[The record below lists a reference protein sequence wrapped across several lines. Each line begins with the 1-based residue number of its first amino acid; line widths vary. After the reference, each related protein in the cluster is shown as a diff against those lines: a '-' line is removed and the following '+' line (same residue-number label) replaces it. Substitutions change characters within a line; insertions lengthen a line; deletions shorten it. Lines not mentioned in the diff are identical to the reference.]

1 MGRVGSADRAGG
13 LRPEPASPSR
23 PEALIPS
30 RNFNQGE
37 TNVHETTSAS
47 AQRPNRLTNLQA
59 PDASRLSGVMV
70 RLTECQGLACDIS
83 VGLGAELDRLLGATP
98 QGVDGGP
105 EKACRP
111 NGAVSALDE
120 QASDLARL
128 LDHIR
133 SQTQRLSSI

>member
-1 MGRVGSADRAGG
+1 MY
-13 LRPEPASPSR
+13 EPTLA
-23 PEALIPS
+23 
-30 RNFNQGE
+30 N
-37 TNVHETTSAS
+37 
-47 AQRPNRLTNLQA
+47 AQRYVTA
-59 PDASRLSGVMV
+59 TDSTDASRLSAVMV

-83 VGLGAELDRLLGATP
+83 VGLGAELDRLLGSTP
-98 QGVDGGP
+98 QGVDSGA

-111 NGAVSALDE
+111 CGAVDALDE